1 MGSQAVLVNG
11 KHLDLA
17 VLVEYMNDEL
27 RERIHDE
34 MLVPSDQLYI
44 DCYIQRAFSEDP
56 KFIQVLKSEFGASP
70 NELNPYEEA
79 LAIQENYG
87 LSSNTVEWGNEN
99 LLNILKEN
107 VPEDYQKF
115 LNYQS
120 VYEQQQK
127 EKKPCKKVTKS
138 WDMER

>member
-1 MGSQAVLVNG
+1 M
-11 KHLDLA
+11 
-17 VLVEYMNDEL
+17 
-27 RERIHDE
+27 
-34 MLVPSDQLYI
+34 
-44 DCYIQRAFSEDP
+44 EDP
-56 KFIQVLKSEFGASP
+56 EFIQVLKSEFGASP
-70 NELNPYEEA
+70 NELDPYEEA
-79 LAIQENYG
+79 FVIQENYG

-127 EKKPCKKVTKS
+127 EKEPSKRQLNHGTWSVKLGFARNGESLSFTTHK
-138 WDMER
+138 

>member
-1 MGSQAVLVNG
+1 
-11 KHLDLA
+11 
-17 VLVEYMNDEL
+17 MNDEL
-27 RERIHDE
+27 RERLHDE
-34 MLVPSDQLYI
+34 MIVPSDQLYI
-44 DCYIQRAFSEDP
+44 DCYIQRAFLKDP
-56 KFIQVLKSEFGASP
+56 EFIQVLKSEFGASP
-70 NELNPYEEA
+70 NELDPYEEA
-79 LAIQENYG
+79 FVIQENYG

-127 EKKPCKKVTKS
+127 EKEPSKKVTKLC
-138 WDMER
+138 DLER